1 MLRAMR
7 RTADA
12 PQRPASERT
21 ASLRA
26 MLSSKRSAICCEQCA
41 GLHTLRS
48 VRFQNGPHRFEPR
61 LAVSARRYAA
71 SNAQDCKRSAASV
84 FQNGPHRFEPC
95 LALSAR
101 RYAASNAQDCRRSAA
116 SGFRAHRIASQI
128 AYALQAPFRNGSDR
142 FEPCLA
148 LSARRYAAKNA
159 TRGIVYSIIFADRF
173 SSHWKGTK
181 NGAPTT

>member
-1 MLRAMR
+1 MLRARR
-7 RTADA
+7 RTAHA
-12 PQRPASERT
+12 PQRPFSKRT

-26 MLSSKRSAICCEQCA
+26 TLSIKRSAICCEQCAGLQTLRSVRFQNGPHRFEPCLAVSAPAISCEQCA

-48 VRFQNGPHRFEPR
+48 VRFQSGPDRFEPR
-61 LAVSARRYAA
+61 VAVSARRYAA
-71 SNAQDCKRSAASV
+71 SNAQDCT
-84 FQNGPHRFEPC
+84 
-95 LALSAR
+95 
-101 RYAASNAQDCRRSAA
+101 RSAA

>member
-1 MLRAMR
+1 MSCNHEN
-7 RTADA
+7 RTKR
-12 PQRPASERT
+12 QFSGVGNCT
-21 ASLRA
+21 ASRRRFKLFVRPT
-26 MLSSKRSAICCEQCA
+26 LS
-41 GLHTLRS
+41 L
-48 VRFQNGPHRFEPR
+48 EPR

-84 FQNGPHRFEPC
+84 FRTDPSLRAI
-95 LALSAR
+95 LRAMLSIK
-101 RYAASNAQDCRRSAA
+101 RSAICCEQCA
-116 SGFRAHRIASQI
+116 GLQTLRSVRIKSG
-128 AYALQAPFRNGSDR
+128 PDR

>member
-12 PQRPASERT
+12 PQRPHQERT
-21 ASLRA
+21 GSLRA
-26 MLSSKRSAICCEQCA
+26 MLSIKRSAICCELRAGLHTLRSVRFRKGPHRFEPRLAFKRSAICCEQCA
-41 GLHTLRS
+41 GPHTLRS
-48 VRFQNGPHRFEPR
+48 VRFQSGPDRFEPR
-61 LAVSARRYAA
+61 VAVSARRYAA
-71 SNAQDCKRSAASV
+71 SNAQDCT
-84 FQNGPHRFEPC
+84 
-95 LALSAR
+95 
-101 RYAASNAQDCRRSAA
+101 RSAA

-128 AYALQAPFRNGSDR
+128 AYALQAPFRNGPDR
-142 FEPCLA
+142 FELCLA
-148 LSARRYAAKNA
+148 VSAWRYAAKNA

>member
-1 MLRAMR
+1 MSCNHEN
-7 RTADA
+7 RTKR
-12 PQRPASERT
+12 QFSGVGNCT
-21 ASLRA
+21 ASRRRFKLFVRPT
-26 MLSSKRSAICCEQCA
+26 LS
-41 GLHTLRS
+41 L
-48 VRFQNGPHRFEPR
+48 EPR

-71 SNAQDCKRSAASV
+71 SNAQDCK
-84 FQNGPHRFEPC
+84 
-95 LALSAR
+95 
-101 RYAASNAQDCRRSAA
+101 RSAA